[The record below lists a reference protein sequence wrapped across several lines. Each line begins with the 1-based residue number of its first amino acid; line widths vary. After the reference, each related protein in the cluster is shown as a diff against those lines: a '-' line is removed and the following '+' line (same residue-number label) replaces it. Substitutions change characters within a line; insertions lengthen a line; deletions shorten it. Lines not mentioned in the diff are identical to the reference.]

1 MKNVLIC
8 GSSGFIGKSLRT
20 FLMEK
25 GFEVRTLDR
34 MVQNHGL
41 SYQWPKDT
49 NEFITREALEN
60 LHVII
65 NLAGTNIGQSRWTKK
80 RKKEILESRIEPQKR
95 LRATLTHYG
104 FSIETY
110 LSSSAVGYYGAQTS
124 DIVYSETD
132 KAGDDFLGSVC
143 QAWEEEA
150 MQFQA
155 VAERVLIFRKG
166 VVIGNGGGMYKKLL
180 PLAKRHINTCI
191 GKGEYYLPWIYLKD
205 LLRLYEFSILH
216 PKIEG
221 VFNAVAPQSVRMKD
235 FSREL
240 ALSLDKKRW
249 TPPAPLFAV
258 RLLFG
263 EMSDMLSEGSRV
275 HIGKLLET
283 GFGFRYPTLKK
294 SFEDINKEKK

>member
-34 MVQNHGL
+34 TIQNHDL
-41 SYQWPKDT
+41 SYLWPENT
-49 NEFITREALEN
+49 NEFVAREALEN
-60 LHVII
+60 LHVVI
-65 NLAGTNIGQSRWTKK
+65 NLAGANIGQSRWTEK

-95 LRATLTHYG
+95 LRAALTHYG
-104 FSIETY
+104 FSIDTY

-124 DIVYSETD
+124 DAVYSETD
-132 KAGDDFLGSVC
+132 KAGDDFLSSVC
-143 QAWEEEA
+143 QVWEEEA
-150 MQFQA
+150 IQFQA
-155 VAERVLIFRKG
+155 IADRVLVFRKG
-166 VVIGNGGGMYKKLL
+166 VVIGKGGGMYKKLL

-191 GKGEYYLPWIYLKD
+191 GKGEHYLPWIDLKD

-216 PKIEG
+216 PQMKG
-221 VFNAVAPQSVRMKD
+221 VFNAAAPQSVRMKD

-294 SFEDINKEKK
+294 AFEDINKEKK

>member
-110 LSSSAVGYYGAQTS
+110 LS
-124 DIVYSETD
+124 
-132 KAGDDFLGSVC
+132 
-143 QAWEEEA
+143 
-150 MQFQA
+150 
-155 VAERVLIFRKG
+155 
-166 VVIGNGGGMYKKLL
+166 
-180 PLAKRHINTCI
+180 
-191 GKGEYYLPWIYLKD
+191 
-205 LLRLYEFSILH
+205 
-216 PKIEG
+216 
-221 VFNAVAPQSVRMKD
+221 
-235 FSREL
+235 
-240 ALSLDKKRW
+240 
-249 TPPAPLFAV
+249 
-258 RLLFG
+258 
-263 EMSDMLSEGSRV
+263 
-275 HIGKLLET
+275 
-283 GFGFRYPTLKK
+283 
-294 SFEDINKEKK
+294 